1 MKFKKNR
8 ELQMWKAET
17 ERNIYTIEKDIEDNM
32 YILYVNNNKYS
43 VNKTLKTAK
52 EDALKY
58 ETK

>member
-8 ELQMWKAET
+8 ELQMWEAET
-17 ERNIYTIEKDIEDNM
+17 ERNTYTIEKDIEDNT

-52 EDALKY
+52 ADALKY